1 MAVESEGAPA
11 PQLGSALAAGE
22 HFPDSPSLEDLV
34 IALPLFLLAGGATWL
49 FWRSDMRAG
58 VLIAALVC
66 GYALATSPLAGAIDG
81 MGHGIGTAIS
91 NANNDAA
98 SK

>member
-1 MAVESEGAPA
+1 M
-11 PQLGSALAAGE
+11 
-22 HFPDSPSLEDLV
+22 

-58 VLIAALVC
+58 VMIAALVC
-66 GYALATSPLAGAIDG
+66 GYALATSPLATAIDG
-81 MGHGIGTAIS
+81 MGTGIGAAIS
-91 NANNDAA
+91 SANDNAAA

>member
-1 MAVESEGAPA
+1 M
-11 PQLGSALAAGE
+11 
-22 HFPDSPSLEDLV
+22 

-66 GYALATSPLAGAIDG
+66 GYALATSPLANAIDG
-81 MGHGIGTAIS
+81 IGTGIGAAIS
-91 NANNDAA
+91 NANDSAAA

>member
-1 MAVESEGAPA
+1 M
-11 PQLGSALAAGE
+11 
-22 HFPDSPSLEDLV
+22 

-91 NANNDAA
+91 NANNSDAA

>member
-1 MAVESEGAPA
+1 M
-11 PQLGSALAAGE
+11 
-22 HFPDSPSLEDLV
+22 

-58 VLIAALVC
+58 VLIAALIC

-91 NANNDAA
+91 NANNSDAA

>member
-1 MAVESEGAPA
+1 M
-11 PQLGSALAAGE
+11 
-22 HFPDSPSLEDLV
+22 

-81 MGHGIGTAIS
+81 MGHGIGAAIS
-91 NANNDAA
+91 NANNGSA